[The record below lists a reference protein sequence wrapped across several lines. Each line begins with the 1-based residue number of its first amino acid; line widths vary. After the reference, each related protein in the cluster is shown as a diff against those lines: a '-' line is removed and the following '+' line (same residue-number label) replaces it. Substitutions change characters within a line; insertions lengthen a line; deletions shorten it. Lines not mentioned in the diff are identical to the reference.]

1 MKEYFYHREYKYIY
15 LSTFFYSF
23 ANALIELF
31 GVIMLYK
38 GGMQIYK
45 ILFIY
50 GLRFGIMGAFTPLF
64 LKVSSKVG
72 MATCYL
78 LANILRIIGS
88 YMLLFNDTNNLLI
101 FIFIFVISISG
112 SLSNPIAD
120 AMSNKY
126 VESRHRGKFN
136 SVITISKI
144 LGQTF
149 ASIVLTIGIVTLN
162 NILLLIV
169 VAVFFLICYFFVLK
183 IDYKPK
189 VQDKS
194 ILKKTLQFILKEN
207 SDFKTIYSLKTNHII
222 ERYFIP
228 LYLYIVLQDF
238 VSFSTV
244 ITVSLALQ
252 LISVLVIGKLTD
264 KNLKKTSTF
273 VTILK
278 SIITS
283 IYLFLKNPLIISLN
297 KMVSDNFDKAY
308 EASIQSSIQNLMKK
322 SNENKEVLAAVGQMS
337 LCFTEVIVFLV
348 LSFVSIYIN
357 EYVFYI
363 IFVLSIISTIS
374 INKIIVKND

>member
-101 FIFIFVISISG
+101 FIFVISISG

-194 ILKKTLQFILKEN
+194 IFKKTLQFILKEN

>member
-101 FIFIFVISISG
+101 FIFVISISG

-194 ILKKTLQFILKEN
+194 IFKKTLQFILKEN

-308 EASIQSSIQNLMKK
+308 EASIQSSIQNLMNK

>member
-88 YMLLFNDTNNLLI
+88 YMLLFNDTNNLLV
-101 FIFIFVISISG
+101 FIFVISISG

-194 ILKKTLQFILKEN
+194 IFKKTLQFILKEN

-264 KNLKKTSTF
+264 KNFKKTSTF

-308 EASIQSSIQNLMKK
+308 EASIQSSIQNLMNK

>member
-88 YMLLFNDTNNLLI
+88 YMLLFNDTNNLLV
-101 FIFIFVISISG
+101 FIFVISISG

>member
-88 YMLLFNDTNNLLI
+88 YMLLFNDTNNLLV
-101 FIFIFVISISG
+101 FIFVISISG

-194 ILKKTLQFILKEN
+194 IFKKTLQFILKEN

-264 KNLKKTSTF
+264 KNFKKTSTF

-308 EASIQSSIQNLMKK
+308 EASIQSSIQNLMNK

-348 LSFVSIYIN
+348 LRFVSKYIK

>member
-101 FIFIFVISISG
+101 FIFVISISG

-194 ILKKTLQFILKEN
+194 IFKKTLQFILKEN

-264 KNLKKTSTF
+264 KNFKKTSTF

>member
-194 ILKKTLQFILKEN
+194 IFKKTLQFILKEN

>member
-194 ILKKTLQFILKEN
+194 IFKKHYN
-207 SDFKTIYSLKTNHII
+207 
-222 ERYFIP
+222 
-228 LYLYIVLQDF
+228 LY
-238 VSFSTV
+238 
-244 ITVSLALQ
+244 
-252 LISVLVIGKLTD
+252 
-264 KNLKKTSTF
+264 
-273 VTILK
+273 
-278 SIITS
+278 
-283 IYLFLKNPLIISLN
+283 
-297 KMVSDNFDKAY
+297 
-308 EASIQSSIQNLMKK
+308 
-322 SNENKEVLAAVGQMS
+322 
-337 LCFTEVIVFLV
+337 
-348 LSFVSIYIN
+348 
-357 EYVFYI
+357 
-363 IFVLSIISTIS
+363 
-374 INKIIVKND
+374 

>member
-88 YMLLFNDTNNLLI
+88 YMLLFNDTNNLLV
-101 FIFIFVISISG
+101 FIFVISISG

-194 ILKKTLQFILKEN
+194 IFKKTLQFILKEN

-308 EASIQSSIQNLMKK
+308 EASIQSSIQNLMNK